1 MRIGNV
7 EDMEKEKTEEAD
19 NLAALIQSD
28 PEESMTKSEKAAN
41 WWYYRKW
48 YVIGGI
54 AAAAAIFHLVGT
66 LLGFWTKE
74 PDFQIAYVGNY
85 SLPEETITSLEEG
98 FASIAE
104 DYNGDG
110 EVIVQINQYS
120 HIGQNTDS
128 GFGYYEY
135 GSEIPLIGDISACD
149 SFFFL
154 TDDPDRLQQAV
165 QIFSDLDGNRPDDDD
180 YSTEGKVIA
189 WVDCPILAN
198 MELGEYI
205 SAYGYEELATTANQ
219 ELLSGLYI
227 GRRCFY
233 NDKVSANYEKCC
245 ELWELIRNSR

>member
-7 EDMEKEKTEEAD
+7 EDMEKEKTAEAD
-19 NLAALIQSD
+19 NLADLIKSD
-28 PEESMTKSEKAAN
+28 PEENMTQSQKASN
-41 WWYYRKW
+41 WWYYHKW

-54 AAAAAIFHLVGT
+54 IIVAAAFHLIGT
-66 LLGFWTKE
+66 LLGFWTKD
-74 PDFQIAYVGNY
+74 PDFQIAYVGSY
-85 SLPEETITSLEEG
+85 TLPEETISSLEQG

-104 DYNGDG
+104 DFNGDG

-120 HIGQNTDS
+120 YIGQSADS
-128 GFGYYEY
+128 SLAYYEY
-135 GSEIPLIGDISACD
+135 GNEIPLIGDISACD

-154 TDDPDRLQQAV
+154 TDDPDRLQQMV
-165 QIFSDLDGNRPDDDD
+165 QIFSDLDGNRPDDED

-189 WVDCPILAN
+189 WVDCPILAE
-198 MELGEYI
+198 MELGEYDV
-205 SAYGYEELATTANQ
+205 SNGFDEEAAVNNQ

-233 NDKVSANYEKCC
+233 GDKVSANYEKCC

>member
-19 NLAALIQSD
+19 NLAALIKSD
-28 PEESMTKSEKAAN
+28 PEEKMTQSQKASN
-41 WWYYRKW
+41 WWYYHKW

-54 AAAAAIFHLVGT
+54 IIAAAAFHLIGT
-66 LLGFWTKE
+66 FLGFWTKD

-85 SLPEETITSLEEG
+85 TLPEETITALEQG

-110 EVIVQINQYS
+110 EIIVQINQYS
-120 HIGQNTDS
+120 YIGQNADS
-128 GFGYYEY
+128 GLGYYEY
-135 GSEIPLIGDISACD
+135 GNEIPLIGDISACE

-154 TDDPDRLQQAV
+154 TDDPDSLQQTV
-165 QIFSDLDGNRPDDDD
+165 QIFSDLDGNSPDDDD

-189 WVDCPILAN
+189 WVDCPILAG
-198 MELGEYI
+198 MELGEYNP
-205 SAYGYEELATTANQ
+205 AYGYDDGTITTNQ

-227 GRRCFY
+227 GRRYFY
-233 NDKVSANYEKCC
+233 DDKVSANYEKCC
-245 ELWELIRNSR
+245 ELWDLIRNSK

>member
-1 MRIGNV
+1 MRIGKV

-19 NLAALIQSD
+19 NLAELIKSD
-28 PEESMTKSEKAAN
+28 PEESMTKSQKATN
-41 WWYYRKW
+41 WWYYHKW

-54 AAAAAIFHLVGT
+54 IIAAAAFHLIGT

-74 PDFQIAYVGNY
+74 PDFQIAYVGSY
-85 SLPEETITSLEEG
+85 TLPEETITALEQA

-120 HIGQNTDS
+120 HIGQNAEVS
-128 GFGYYEY
+128 FGYYEY
-135 GSEIPLIGDISACD
+135 GNEVPLIGDISGCE

-154 TDDPDRLQQAV
+154 TDDPDRLQQMV
-165 QIFSDLDGNRPDDDD
+165 QIFSDLDGNRPDDED
-180 YSTEGKVIA
+180 YSAEDKVIA
-189 WVDCPILAN
+189 WADCPILAG
-198 MELGEYI
+198 MELGEYDA
-205 SAYGYEELATTANQ
+205 SYGFDEAASVNNQ

-227 GRRCFY
+227 GRRYFY

-245 ELWELIRNSR
+245 ELWDLIRNSK